1 MKRYNFKTP
10 CNKLNPKR
18 NHCLKLTFN
27 KSTKEIKENIKRKK
41 KYQGKKKAGYKEKR
55 TKKYIYEKILTAA
68 R

>member
-27 KSTKEIKENIKRKK
+27 KPTKEIKENIKRKRTLSSKEGRTERKENK
-41 KYQGKKKAGYKEKR
+41 KI
-55 TKKYIYEKILTAA
+55 YIYEKILTAA